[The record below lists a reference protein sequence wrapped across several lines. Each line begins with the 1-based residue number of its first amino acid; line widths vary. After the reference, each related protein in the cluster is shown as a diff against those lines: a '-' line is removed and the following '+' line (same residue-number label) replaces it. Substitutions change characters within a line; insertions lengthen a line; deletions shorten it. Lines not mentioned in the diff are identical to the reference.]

1 MNTHHFT
8 SVPVL
13 LILISLYLGSCGN
26 DLSSPPESE
35 SLEASAVL
43 TVYLRG
49 ADQAEASPRTLVPP
63 DISGKYLRLTFT
75 PETEGLEP
83 VQAETQSS
91 SLIVRLAPGT
101 WQILAQG
108 WSSKGDWETA
118 PDLVILRGAGTVQV
132 KAGEVLGTQVLL
144 YPVGTGTGTLK
155 LALQVPADT
164 VSALLRV
171 YPLPENPDSVIP
183 VLDLYAGKTS
193 GEAGGTLLLQGS
205 LDLPGGFYR
214 AALDI
219 SRHTGDQVLSL
230 RKNDTVHIYDSLTTT
245 GTYTFRPEQFV
256 PGEVFTDLGALG
268 TYLAGLPENTPDT
281 PYLISL
287 RVNLST
293 TRDIFDTLSRYV
305 ALDLRGSAGNV
316 LSGSASSGTG
326 AKYLVSIVL
335 PEGMETLGEY
345 AFAYCT
351 SLEYVSLPESLKTIG
366 NSAFSR
372 AGFSSIR
379 IPQGVT
385 SLGSQAFADCTALQG
400 IDLSG
405 LTLASLGD
413 RVFGGCSSLEQAI
426 LPGALPDKTVPGF
439 MFYQCTALESVNLPK
454 DIESIGSST
463 FGYCASL
470 KSLELP
476 VTIKTIG
483 HSAFNDCSNFDPGI
497 GSLTRLETIA
507 YGAFQNC
514 GIKTLQLPASLSSL
528 GQRAFQGCA
537 GLTLAEIPESLVSQ
551 IDYLTFAYC
560 RDIQFKVG
568 NVEPSPLLVI
578 NGALRAYP
586 GAAGEVSLPE
596 GIREIAG
603 SCFQGNTGLTG
614 ITLPASLETIG
625 GGAFRSCSALK
636 DLVCLASSP
645 PTLGA
650 SAFTYH
656 HADLKIYVPG
666 DRVDAYKAAANW
678 SEWADRIYGL
688 STRP

>member
-1 MNTHHFT
+1 
-8 SVPVL
+8 L

-26 DLSSPPESE
+26 NLNSPLESE
-35 SLEASAVL
+35 SPEASAVL
-43 TVYLRG
+43 MVSLRG
-49 ADQAEASPRTLVPP
+49 ADQAEVSPRTLVPT

-132 KAGEVLGTQVLL
+132 KADEVLGTQVLL
-144 YPVGTGTGTLK
+144 YPLGTGTGTFK
-155 LALQVPADT
+155 LAIQVPGDT
-164 VSALLRV
+164 VSGLLRV
-171 YPLPENPDSVIP
+171 YPLPENPDSLIP
-183 VLDLYAGKTS
+183 ALDLYAGRTS
-193 GEAGGTLLLQGS
+193 GEAEGTLLLQGS

-214 AALDI
+214 AALDL
-219 SRHTGDQVLSL
+219 SRHAGDQVLNL
-230 RKNDTVHIYDSLTTT
+230 RKSDTVHIYDSLTTT
-245 GTYTFRPEQFV
+245 GAYTFTPEQFV
-256 PGEVFTDLGALG
+256 PGEVFTDLEVLQ
-268 TYLAGLPENTPDT
+268 TYLGGLLENTPDT

-287 RVNLST
+287 KVNLST
-293 TRDIFDTLSRYV
+293 TRGIFDTLSRYV
-305 ALDLRGSAGNV
+305 ALDLRGSTGDM
-316 LSGSASSGTG
+316 LSGSAGSGSG
-326 AKYLVSIVL
+326 AGYLVSIVL
-335 PEGMETLGEY
+335 PEGVETLGEY
-345 AFAYCT
+345 TFAYCS

-366 NSAFSR
+366 NSAFR
-372 AGFSSIR
+372 WAGFSSIR
-379 IPQGVT
+379 IPHGVR
-385 SLGSQAFADCTALQG
+385 SLGDSAFADCTALQG

-405 LTLASLGD
+405 LTLESLGE
-413 RVFGGCSSLEQAI
+413 RAFQGCSSLEQAI
-426 LPGALPDKTVPGF
+426 LPGALPDKTVPDF

-470 KSLELP
+470 RSLELP
-476 VTIKTIG
+476 ATIKTIG
-483 HSAFNDCSNFDPGI
+483 HSAFNDCSNFDPDI

-528 GQRAFQGCA
+528 GQSAFQGCA

-568 NVEPSPLLVI
+568 NAEPSPLLVI
-578 NGALRAYP
+578 NGVLRAYP
-586 GAAGEVSLPE
+586 GATGEVSLPE

-603 SCFQGNTGLTG
+603 SCFRGNTGITG
-614 ITLPASLETIG
+614 IILPASLATIG
-625 GGAFRSCSALK
+625 GGAFSSCSNLK

-645 PTLGA
+645 PSLGA
-650 SAFTYH
+650 SAFQYH
-656 HADLKIYVPG
+656 HADLKIYVL
-666 DRVDAYKAAANW
+666 DTSVEAYKGASNW
-678 SEWADRIYGL
+678 SDLAALIYSLNDR
-688 STRP
+688 P